1 MTERYAASRAAAAR
15 ASALIPRGVSSAMR
29 ADQRPVAL
37 HVTRAQGS
45 RMWDLDGHEYV
56 DYVLGFG
63 AAFLGHAPPAVV
75 AAVAEQ
81 ARHGFAPGAQHAAE
95 AAVAELVVACVPS
108 AEMVAPMTTG
118 SEAVHAAVRLA
129 RAATGRRP
137 IVKFAGHYHGWLDP
151 VFVGVPGSPAIEAP
165 QLGGAPGTAGAAG
178 DGSVVLCP
186 FNDVA
191 ALEEALTGGAEP
203 VAGVLMEAVPCNF
216 GTFAPDAG
224 YLERAR
230 ELCDAAGAVLIFD
243 EVITG
248 FRMAL
253 GGAQERFGVT
263 PDLTVLSKGIASGM
277 PVAAL
282 AGREAVMRV
291 AAGPMSIVGTYN
303 GTPVPLAAARATLT
317 ELVRRAPELYP
328 AVDAFSARLAG
339 ELRDLAGAHGAPL
352 VVEQI
357 GPVLQL
363 LWAPRTPVRS
373 YADASQHD
381 RAAVARLAE
390 LLLDEGVNALA
401 RGLWFVSSEHGDED
415 LERTVAAVDRAL
427 GRLGTERDAER
438 GAAARGAPGGAVA

>member
-1 MTERYAASRAAAAR
+1 MTERYAAGRAAAAR
-15 ASALIPRGVSSAMR
+15 ASALVPRGVSSAMR

-45 RMWDLDGHEYV
+45 RMWDVDGHEYV

-186 FNDVA
+186 FNDAA
-191 ALEEALTGGAEP
+191 ALEQALAAGAEP
-203 VAGVLMEAVPCNF
+203 VAGVLMEPVPCNF

-291 AAGPMSIVGTYN
+291 AAGAMSIVGTYN

-401 RGLWFVSSEHGDED
+401 RGLWFVSPEHGEED
-415 LERTVAAVDRAL
+415 LARTVAAVDRAL
-427 GRLGTERDAER
+427 GRLGAER
-438 GAAARGAPGGAVA
+438 GAAAGGAPGGAMA